1 MYTQRFLCYNLTL
14 KEATIDYG
22 LYLQVDECP
31 EPCVKMITYFGYPFL
46 NEEAENTTGKVNLYF
61 KNIVK
66 ITEDFVTYDLL
77 R

>member
-1 MYTQRFLCYNLTL
+1 M
-14 KEATIDYG
+14 
-22 LYLQVDECP
+22 V
-31 EPCVKMITYFGYPFL
+31 TYFGYPFL